1 MNFAVLKQW
10 LLAERVVRK
19 IIYKVQWP
27 HWEMKNQWSCW
38 LAGWE
43 RCLNSGALLKFISYR
58 PTFRRPLHRCLN
70 KTNSSNHQQPQLLL
84 CHQGSILLQSLAT
97 WQFSGCLGQQGAL
110 LSFDFPSSPDFK
122 HHPCTF
128 RFTRGI
134 FLGEPRKSEGD
145 CQQFSSDW
153 QVPLRQ
159 EEAFMVT
166 GLHLGGD
173 DCGTQTKNQIR
184 RLSWIGLKYVGIS
197 IPKHCRW
204 TRSSSPVEG
213 IDVYPPT
220 Y

>member
-97 WQFSGCLGQQGAL
+97 WQFSGRLGQQGAL

-166 GLHLGGD
+166 GLHLGGMMVEP
-173 DCGTQTKNQIR
+173 
-184 RLSWIGLKYVGIS
+184 RLKIKSAASLGLA
-197 IPKHCRW
+197 W
-204 TRSSSPVEG
+204 NMLE
-213 IDVYPPT
+213 
-220 Y
+220 